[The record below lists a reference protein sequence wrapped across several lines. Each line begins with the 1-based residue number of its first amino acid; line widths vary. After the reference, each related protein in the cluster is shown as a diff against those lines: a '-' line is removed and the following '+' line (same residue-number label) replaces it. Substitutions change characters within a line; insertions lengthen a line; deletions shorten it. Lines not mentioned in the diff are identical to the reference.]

1 MNEDSLNQLM
11 ILLDRRI
18 FKYTSGESSS
28 VMVETAQTLMESVN
42 FCINTYYNEYGIE
55 NAISENL
62 SIDELFLRGKE
73 IVKQRH
79 AICRKI
85 FIFLR
90 KERMNYEN
98 LAYQQV
104 IEMAIPLFLRNYD
117 IEFGAH
123 IIGGIIDYPLAVG
136 ISGLKGIDFY
146 LEYVEKLR
154 LENRFCRRFKTE
166 EINELLRSMGNIYVE
181 MLVNIFQLVLQNL
194 IGRSILKQDFL
205 SIKIAE
211 TDLIQLSCI
220 LNGLDENGVKK
231 MVECAVCN
239 IIEGMG
245 IKDLQLQRYIK
256 KVADDNCCMLKTC
269 VDNDALNNF
278 FMI

>member
-11 ILLDRRI
+11 ILLDKRI

-28 VMVETAQTLMESVN
+28 VMAETAQTLMESVN
-42 FCINTYYNEYGIE
+42 FCINTYYNEYGME
-55 NAISENL
+55 NAITENL
-62 SIDELFLRGKE
+62 TLEELFLRGKE

-79 AICRKI
+79 AICRKL

-123 IIGGIIDYPLAVG
+123 IIGGIIDYPLAVS
-136 ISGLKGIDFY
+136 ISDLKGIDFY
-146 LEYVEKLR
+146 IEYVQKLR
-154 LENRFCRRFKTE
+154 IENRFCRRFKTE

-194 IGRSILKQDFL
+194 IGRSILQKDFF
-205 SIKIAE
+205 SIKITE
-211 TDLIQLSCI
+211 PELRQIYCTLSC
-220 LNGLDENGVKK
+220 LDENGLRQVI
-231 MVECAVCN
+231 ECAACN

-245 IKDLQLQRYIK
+245 IKDIQLQGYIK
-256 KVADDNCCMLKTC
+256 KVADDNCCMLKNC
-269 VDNDALNNF
+269 VDNNALNNF
-278 FMI
+278 FMV

>member
-1 MNEDSLNQLM
+1 MNEDSLNQLL
-11 ILLDRRI
+11 ILLDKRI

-28 VMVETAQTLMESVN
+28 VTTETAETLMESVN
-42 FCINTYYNEYGIE
+42 FCINAYYNEFGMK

-62 SIDELFLRGKE
+62 SMEELFLRGKE

-79 AICRKI
+79 AIGRKL
-85 FIFLR
+85 FVFLR

-98 LAYQQV
+98 LAYQEV
-104 IEMAIPLFLRNYD
+104 IEMALPLFFRNYD

-123 IIGGIIDYPLAVG
+123 IIGGIIDYPLAVE

-146 LEYVEKLR
+146 LEYVQKLR
-154 LENRFCRRFKTE
+154 MENRFCRRFKTE

-181 MLVNIFQLVLQNL
+181 MLVNIFQLILQNL
-194 IGRSILKQDFL
+194 IGRSILKQDFF
-205 SIKIAE
+205 SIKITE
-211 TDLIQLSCI
+211 TDLSKLFSI
-220 LNGLDENGVKK
+220 LFGLEEK
-231 MVECAVCN
+231 EIRRIIELAVSN

-245 IKDLQLQRYIK
+245 IKDIQLKLYIK

-269 VDNDALNNF
+269 IDNNALNNF

>member
-1 MNEDSLNQLM
+1 MNDDSLNQLM
-11 ILLDRRI
+11 ILLDKRI

-42 FCINTYYNEYGIE
+42 FCINAYYNEYGME

-62 SIDELFLRGKE
+62 SIEELFLKGKE

-79 AICRKI
+79 AICRKL

-146 LEYVEKLR
+146 LEYVKKLR
-154 LENRFCRRFKTE
+154 MENTFCRRFKTE

-181 MLVNIFQLVLQNL
+181 MLVNIFQLILQNM
-194 IGRSILKQDFL
+194 IGRSILKHNFL
-205 SIKIAE
+205 SIKIDE
-211 TDLIQLSCI
+211 TDLSQIFSI
-220 LNGLDENGVKK
+220 LTGLDENEIREVVKL
-231 MVECAVCN
+231 AVSN

-245 IKDLQLQRYIK
+245 IKDVQLQRYIE

-269 VDNDALNNF
+269 VNNNAINNF

>member
-11 ILLDRRI
+11 ILLDKRI

-42 FCINTYYNEYGIE
+42 FCINTYYNEYGME

-62 SIDELFLRGKE
+62 SIEELFLRGKE
-73 IVKQRH
+73 IVKQRY
-79 AICRKI
+79 AIGRKL

-98 LAYQQV
+98 IAYQQV
-104 IEMAIPLFLRNYD
+104 IEMALPLFFRNYD
-117 IEFGAH
+117 MEFGAH
-123 IIGGIIDYPLAVG
+123 IIGGIIDYPLAVS
-136 ISGLKGIDFY
+136 ISDLKGIDFY

-154 LENRFCRRFKTE
+154 MENRFCRRFKTE

-181 MLVNIFQLVLQNL
+181 MLINIFQLVLQNL
-194 IGRSILKQDFL
+194 IGRSILKRDFF
-205 SIKIAE
+205 SVKISE
-211 TDLIQLSCI
+211 TDLRELYCI
-220 LNGLDENGVKK
+220 LNGLEEKGLRQII
-231 MVECAVCN
+231 ECAVCN

-245 IKDLQLQRYIK
+245 IKDIQLQMYIK

-269 VDNDALNNF
+269 VDNNALNNF
-278 FMI
+278 FIV

>member
-11 ILLDRRI
+11 ILLDKRI

-28 VMVETAQTLMESVN
+28 VMVETAQSIMESVN
-42 FCINTYYNEYGIE
+42 FCIDAYYNEYGME

-62 SIDELFLRGKE
+62 SIEELFLKGKE

-79 AICRKI
+79 AICRKL
-85 FIFLR
+85 FVFLR

-136 ISGLKGIDFY
+136 ISDLKGIDFY
-146 LEYVEKLR
+146 LEYVQKLR
-154 LENRFCRRFKTE
+154 MENRFCRRFKTE
-166 EINELLRSMGNIYVE
+166 EINELLRRMGNIYVE
-181 MLVNIFQLVLQNL
+181 MLVNIFQLVLQNI
-194 IGRSILKQDFL
+194 IGRGILKKDFL
-205 SIKIAE
+205 SIKIDE
-211 TDLIQLSCI
+211 TGLKELYCI
-220 LNGLDENGVKK
+220 LNGLEENEIRQMVKG
-231 MVECAVCN
+231 AVFN
-239 IIEGMG
+239 IIDDMG
-245 IKDLQLQRYIK
+245 IKEVQLQRYIE
-256 KVADDNCCMLKTC
+256 KVADDNCCELKNC
-269 VDNDALNNF
+269 VDNNALNNF
-278 FMI
+278 FIV